1 MGASRR
7 QETFAGR
14 SACAQQLRAE
24 CRLLAGRPVPICIV
38 GEPGTGKAT
47 LARQLLAE
55 RPGSTGRL
63 ALDARACALVDP
75 GLLLTRVAEALS
87 GGCAVTVLH
96 VEWLPEPSRRQL
108 AELGLAAL
116 RRGAVLVMTQRT
128 PPGGAAH
135 HALAPPI
142 GAVEL
147 RVPPLREHV
156 EDVQD
161 LLAVFLARHD
171 RRLSLAPE
179 ALAGLLRHDWPGN
192 AGEVAT
198 LASEL
203 AARVRGSQA
212 SVHDVPARYRG
223 TRRRLGRLEQVERA
237 AIVAALREAGGN
249 KSHAAELLGIGRA
262 TLYRKLVALDLA
274 APA

>member
-1 MGASRR
+1 MSASRR

-14 SACAQQLRAE
+14 SACAEQLRAE
-24 CRLLAGRPVPICIV
+24 CRLLAGQTVPICIV
-38 GEPGTGKAT
+38 GEAGTGKAT
-47 LARQLLAE
+47 LARQLMAE
-55 RPGSTGRL
+55 LPGAPGRL
-63 ALDARACALVDP
+63 TLDARACALVDP

-96 VEWLPEPSRRQL
+96 VERLPEPSRRQL
-108 AELGLAAL
+108 AELGLTVL
-116 RRGAVLVMTQRT
+116 RRGAALVLTQRT

-135 HALAPPI
+135 HLMAPPI

-156 EDVQD
+156 EDVQE

-171 RRLSLAPE
+171 ARLRLSPE

-203 AARVRGSQA
+203 VARVGGAQV
-212 SVHDVPARYRG
+212 SVHDLPARYRG
-223 TRRRLGRLEQVERA
+223 TRRRLGRLEHVERA

-274 APA
+274 TPA